1 MFLFVWLWQTSKCL
15 SYNVQIQ
22 MFSDFCILWRY
33 MFIYNVQMVCDF
45 LYPNSMEVCW
55 FTIFQMFC
63 HFCVFYRGLCSNA
76 MEGVST
82 YIDWWIF
89 WPATL
94 PFGNL
99 YLPWW
104 WEDQP
109 CHVILWKG
117 QSQLNSKIGHKTFR
131 YSQKKLSWC
140 PWLTFKLFAFEE
152 SVLMFVVPSDSFK
165 MLLW

>member
-33 MFIYNVQMVCDF
+33 MFIYSVQMVCDF

-55 FTIFQMFC
+55 FTIFQFFC
-63 HFCVFYRGLCSNA
+63 RFCVFYRGLCSNA

-99 YLPWW
+99 YLSWW

-131 YSQKKLSWC
+131 YSQKNC
-140 PWLTFKLFAFEE
+140 PDIHDWLLHY
-152 SVLMFVVPSDSFK
+152 V
-165 MLLW
+165 LLWGQC